1 MFAMNRPDIKR
12 LPKRGNPVEAQ
23 KQLLDAVRLN
33 EMPSEK
39 VPLQNTLGR
48 VLVQDAFSNFNIPDY
63 DKTFIDGYAINT
75 ADTKDASTAKPAA
88 FKIIGKLFPADY
100 PTAIKVRNGEAVYV
114 ACGAPI
120 PNGADA
126 TVKVEETRLNG
137 AKIEV
142 IREIQSGEG
151 IIPFGDDMKKGDL
164 LLKKGQI
171 LRPQDIGLLASI
183 GLAEADVVKKP
194 KIAILSG
201 GDELIKQCD
210 KNPKK
215 IANNYALVIAGLASE
230 LGADAEMFGIMPDA
244 IEKVTAKI
252 SEALANSDVV
262 VTIGGSSVGVKD
274 FVPDA
279 VNALGKPGVVVQ
291 GVSLRPGAISGFGI
305 VDCKPVVILPGHI
318 GSCIAGF
325 YLFVAPLISHYLDL
339 DGDGMLPH
347 LSAELAEDLETG
359 PQFRF
364 QLTRLKRAES
374 RLLAEQVEGGSSAL
388 TTIVKSN
395 GYTIVPPHT
404 TLAKGSKVEVY
415 LFGKLELSQIG
426 V

>member
-1 MFAMNRPDIKR
+1 MNRPDIKR
-12 LPKRGNPVEAQ
+12 LPKRANPIDAQ
-23 KQLLDAVRLN
+23 KQLLEEIHSNV
-33 EMPSEK
+33 MSSEK
-39 VPLQNTLGR
+39 VPLQDALGR
-48 VLVQDAFSNFNIPDY
+48 VLAQDAVSNVNIPDY

-75 ADTKDASTAKPAA
+75 ADTKDASTTKPAV
-88 FKIIGKLFPADY
+88 FKIVGKLFPADY
-100 PTAIKVRNGEAVYV
+100 PTELKVSHGEAIYV

-120 PNGADA
+120 PQGASA
-126 TVKVEETRLNG
+126 TVKVEETRLKED
-137 AKIEV
+137 KIEV
-142 IREIQSGEG
+142 IREIQPCEG

-164 LLKKGQI
+164 ILKKGKV
-171 LRPQDIGLLASI
+171 LRPQDIGVLAPI
-183 GLAEADVVKKP
+183 GFFEAEVVKKP

-215 IANNYALVIAGLASE
+215 IANNYALVVAGLASE
-230 LGADAEMFGIMPDA
+230 LGAEAEIEGIMPDSLD
-244 IEKVTAKI
+244 KVTAKI
-252 SEALANSDVV
+252 SEALAKADVV

-279 VNALGKPGVVVQ
+279 VNALGKPGVIVQ

-305 VDCKPVVILPGHI
+305 VDGKPVVMLPGHI

-325 YLFVAPLISHYLDL
+325 YLFAAPLICRLLGYEA
-339 DGDGMLPH
+339 DGLLPK
-347 LSAELAEDLETG
+347 LTAELAEDLETG

-364 QLTRLKRAES
+364 QLTHLKREEGK
-374 RLLAEQVEGGSSAL
+374 LLAEQVEGGSSAL

-404 TLAKGSKVEVY
+404 MLAKGSKVEVY

-426 V
+426 A